1 MSTIIEDL
9 KILGE
14 NLERLKVEN
23 NLLRAASKEQRELN
37 GELRQTINTNTTT
50 LTLWVNWFNIWSSLI
65 DGSCYSEGVDLVN
78 KSREV
83 LNDRT

>member
-50 LTLWVNWFNIWSSLI
+50 LTLWGNWFNIWSSLI